1 MEYIPAMISTELLRF
16 GQRKKPCK
24 LPRIG
29 LICPLKLYIVGCDFV
44 RSGSEGILM
53 DKIDAKDP
61 KEAKSQGYPSPSSFE
76 SCEEEV

>member
-1 MEYIPAMISTELLRF
+1 M
-16 GQRKKPCK
+16 
-24 LPRIG
+24 
-29 LICPLKLYIVGCDFV
+29 